1 MEKIILA
8 SASPRRK
15 ELLEQVGINF
25 TVKPCDVN
33 EEILTDKN
41 NPADSV
47 VKLACAKAEKMAE
60 NQESNSIILGA
71 DTIVVYKDI
80 ILGIPID
87 VVDAFNMIKLLS
99 AKEHYVLTGY
109 CIIRNSDKKIISG
122 YEKTMVKF
130 RDITDEEIKAYIKTK
145 EPMDKA
151 GAYGIQNKG
160 CLFVERI
167 EGDYFNVVG
176 LPIMKIAYL
185 LKFEFNMDII

>member
-1 MEKIILA
+1 
-8 SASPRRK
+8 
-15 ELLEQVGINF
+15 
-25 TVKPCDVN
+25 
-33 EEILTDKN
+33 
-41 NPADSV
+41 
-47 VKLACAKAEKMAE
+47 
-60 NQESNSIILGA
+60 
-71 DTIVVYKDI
+71 
-80 ILGIPID
+80 
-87 VVDAFNMIKLLS
+87 MIKLLS